1 MALIECIGL
10 THIYLKDTPMQTVA
24 LRDVTLSIEAGEF
37 VGIIGPTGSGKSTL
51 IQHFNAL
58 LRPTSG
64 TIRVAGINLA
74 DARADLKSVRRL
86 VGLVFQYPEHQL
98 FEETVFEDVAF
109 GPRNLGLDGDD
120 VHDRVVEALRL
131 VGVDSDQFG
140 RRSPF
145 SLSGGEMRRVAIAGV
160 LAMRPQVLVLDEP
173 AAGLDPRGK
182 LEILGQIHAL
192 HRERGLTVVLIT
204 HSMDEAAQLT
214 KRLVV
219 LARGQIAMDGPA
231 REIFQRSRE
240 LTALGLGVPS
250 IADALLRLR
259 QRGVAVR
266 TDALTVNEA
275 QAAVK
280 EALQW
285 N

>member
-1 MALIECIGL
+1 MALIECVGL

-24 LRDVTLSIEAGEF
+24 LRDVTLSIDAGEF

-58 LRPTSG
+58 LRPSGG
-64 TIRVAGINLA
+64 TIRVAGIDLA
-74 DARADLKSVRRL
+74 DPKADRKSVRRQ

-109 GPRNLGLDGDD
+109 GPRNLGLDEDD
-120 VHDRVVEALRL
+120 VRDRVVEALRL
-131 VGVDSDQFG
+131 VGVDPDRFG

-182 LEILGQIHAL
+182 LEILGRIHAL

-231 REIFQRSRE
+231 RDIFQRSGE
-240 LTALGLGVPS
+240 LIALGLGVPA
-250 IADALLRLR
+250 IADVLGRLR

-266 TDALTVNEA
+266 PGALTVDEA
-275 QAAVK
+275 HAAVK
-280 EALQW
+280 EALRW

>member
-1 MALIECIGL
+1 MALIECVGL

-24 LRDVTLSIEAGEF
+24 LRDVTLSIDAGEF

-58 LRPTSG
+58 LRPSGG
-64 TIRVAGINLA
+64 TIRVAGIDLA
-74 DARADLKSVRRL
+74 DPKADRKSVRRQ

-109 GPRNLGLDGDD
+109 GPRNLGLDEDD
-120 VHDRVVEALRL
+120 VRDRVVEALRL
-131 VGVDSDQFG
+131 VGVDPDRFG

-182 LEILGQIHAL
+182 LEILGRIHAL

-231 REIFQRSRE
+231 RDIFQRSGE
-240 LTALGLGVPS
+240 LIALGLGVPA
-250 IADALLRLR
+250 IADALGRLR

-266 TDALTVNEA
+266 PGALTVEEA
-275 QAAVK
+275 HAAVK
-280 EALQW
+280 EALRW

>member
-1 MALIECIGL
+1 MALIECVGL

-24 LRDVTLSIEAGEF
+24 LRDVTLSIDTGEF

-58 LRPTSG
+58 LRPSGG
-64 TIRVAGINLA
+64 TIRVAGIDLA
-74 DARADLKSVRRL
+74 DPKADRKSVRRQ

-109 GPRNLGLDGDD
+109 GPRNLGLDEDD
-120 VHDRVVEALRL
+120 VRDRVVEALRL
-131 VGVDSDQFG
+131 VGVDPDRFG

-182 LEILGQIHAL
+182 LEILGRIHAL

-231 REIFQRSRE
+231 RDIFQRSGE
-240 LTALGLGVPS
+240 LIALGLGVPA
-250 IADALLRLR
+250 IADALGRLR

-266 TDALTVNEA
+266 PGALTVEEA
-275 QAAVK
+275 HAAVK
-280 EALQW
+280 EALRW